1 MAKRIALNVS
11 LTAELA
17 SFVKSQVA
25 SGTYGSAS
33 EVVRASL
40 RLLIEAGAGSQLPQ
54 DGIKHRGT
62 AAHD

>member
-1 MAKRIALNVS
+1 MAKRVALNVS

-17 SFVKSQVA
+17 SFVRAQVA

-40 RLLIEAGAGSQLPQ
+40 RLLLEADTAEVRASRASDP
-54 DGIKHRGT
+54 HHETRGR
-62 AAHD
+62 